1 MHTFIH
7 TYSTYN
13 SNRPMDYVCT
23 YSRGCKCDAVLLR
36 WSIRGCNRVD
46 MDNVGERRAL
56 SHQPLRHNLKPSIDR
71 ASFLRKQIF
80 RIANIWTSQFRL
92 TLDHIK
98 MIVHEIFCYYRLN
111 RFDRYSHCCRDT
123 SCGGKY
129 IKTAVRDNLQR

>member
-1 MHTFIH
+1 M
-7 TYSTYN
+7 
-13 SNRPMDYVCT
+13 YVPIPE
-23 YSRGCKCDAVLLR
+23 DVNAMQF
-36 WSIRGCNRVD
+36 SIIGCNRFD

-56 SHQPLRHNLKPSIDR
+56 SHQPLHHNLKPSIDR
-71 ASFLRKQIF
+71 ASILRKQIF

-98 MIVHEIFCYYRLN
+98 MIVREFFYYYRLN